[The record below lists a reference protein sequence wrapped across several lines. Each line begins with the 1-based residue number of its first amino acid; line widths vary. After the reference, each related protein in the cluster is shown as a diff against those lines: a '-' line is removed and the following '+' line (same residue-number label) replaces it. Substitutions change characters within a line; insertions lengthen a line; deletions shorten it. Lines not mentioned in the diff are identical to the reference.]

1 MNSKI
6 IGIRFQNVG
15 KIYNFDAT
23 KFPDI
28 VVGDFVV
35 VETSRGKQLG
45 EVTQLVD
52 GNDDS
57 QNGPVK
63 PITRKANPRDL
74 VLRQV
79 WNRREGE
86 AIDSCRHKIKELEIE
101 GIKIVS
107 AEFTL
112 DGKRLTFLYT
122 SEGDERV
129 ELSELNSEM
138 KHLYQRTRIELRQIG
153 PRDAAKII
161 GGMGACGM
169 PNRCCSKFLLGF
181 SPISIRMAKAQGISL
196 APTEITGMCGRL
208 RCCLIYEYDHY
219 VEARKELPKVKKRIP
234 TPLGEGKVVKVNPL
248 VRRILVDLGEAG
260 MKEFDIEELQ
270 STEINSADQVKGGI
284 EKSNNQ
290 KSNQSSR
297 HHRVRR
303 KPSGKRRGK
312 KR

>member
-6 IGIRFQNVG
+6 IGIRFQKVG
-15 KIYNFDAT
+15 KIYHFDA
-23 KFPDI
+23 KQSPEI

-45 EVTQLVD
+45 EVTQIV
-52 GNDDS
+52 DDS
-57 QNGPVK
+57 EESYNGPVK

-86 AIDSCRHKIKELEIE
+86 AVESCRQKISELEIE
-101 GIKIVS
+101 GVKVIS
-107 AEFTL
+107 AEYTL

-129 ELSELNSEM
+129 DLGDLNKAM
-138 KHLYQRTRIELRQIG
+138 KRLFQRTRIELRQIG

-161 GGMGACGM
+161 GGMGACGL

-181 SPISIRMAKAQGISL
+181 SPISIRMAKAQDISL

-208 RCCLIYEYDHY
+208 RCCLMYEYDHY
-219 VEARKELPKVKKRIP
+219 VEARKELPRVKKRIP
-234 TPLGEGKVVKVNPL
+234 TPLGEGKVVKVSPL
-248 VRRILVDLGEAG
+248 IKRILVDLGDAG
-260 MKEFDIEELQ
+260 MKEFDIEELRSMEGESEGQ
-270 STEINSADQVKGGI
+270 VDQKRVKSKNQPKNRSTRDGRN
-284 EKSNNQ
+284 
-290 KSNQSSR
+290 
-297 HHRVRR
+297 RR
-303 KPSGKRRGK
+303 KKR
-312 KR
+312 